1 MSEVNG
7 AGVGA
12 LAFIVLWP
20 WVSKLFMTKGY
31 TGYYKM
37 VRDLH
42 LDK

>member
-7 AGVGA
+7 TGVGV

-20 WVSKLFMTKGY
+20 WVSKIFMTKGY
-31 TGYYKM
+31 AGYCKI
-37 VRDLH
+37 VRDQH